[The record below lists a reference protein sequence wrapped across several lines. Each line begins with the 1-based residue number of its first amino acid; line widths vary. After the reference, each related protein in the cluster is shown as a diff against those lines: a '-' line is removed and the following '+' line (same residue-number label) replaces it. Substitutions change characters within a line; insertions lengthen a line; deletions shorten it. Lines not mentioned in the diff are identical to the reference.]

1 MRFLVVRADG
11 ALQPCSMQF
20 WQYPLTERGRMIEEF
35 TSTNR
40 CDECSV
46 SIRSYLDKSF
56 HQLLG
61 ENFFSFN
68 SGETSQG

>member
-1 MRFLVVRADG
+1 
-11 ALQPCSMQF
+11 
-20 WQYPLTERGRMIEEF
+20 MIEEF